1 MQPSPRI
8 RVWSDRIPRVLFFI
22 CFCRGLSGNKEES
35 PTCRDYIEIST
46 HRAIFYHLEDS
57 RSHETEAEAKL
68 GQAQGAR
75 PGSLG
80 ARPPVGAKSGLF
92 RSGYSTDL
100 LDQEKHS
107 TTSPIDP
114 KTHRRGGL
122 YKETPSGPWRRQ
134 EIIIEIE
141 GCPRRKTSSLN
152 NISF

>member
-1 MQPSPRI
+1 MQTTPRI
-8 RVWSDRIPRVLFFI
+8 RVWSDRIPRVLLFI
-22 CFCRGLSGNKEES
+22 CFCRGLSGNKEER
-35 PTCRDYIEIST
+35 PTCQDYIEIST
-46 HRAIFYHLEDS
+46 HRAILHHLEDS

-80 ARPPVGAKSGLF
+80 ARPPAGANSGLL

-107 TTSPIDP
+107 TTSAIDP

-122 YKETPSGPWRRQ
+122 YKRGPPGPW
-134 EIIIEIE
+134 
-141 GCPRRKTSSLN
+141 KTWRNYHRDWGVPSKENLFSN
-152 NISF
+152 